1 MNLNYFLAKT
11 EPDNYSI
18 DNLRRDLST
27 IWDGIKNPQ
36 ALRAVRAMRSGDRVF
51 IYHSG
56 KAPAVAGLAEVASD
70 PRPDPRDAKSFVV
83 ELRYLSHLTPPT
95 TLAELKSAGRFD
107 GWALIRQPRLSTME
121 APAEFVEWMR
131 DRYPGVRV

>member
-1 MNLNYFLAKT
+1 MNLHYFLAKT

-36 ALRAVRAMRSGDRVF
+36 ALRAVRSMRPGDRVF

-56 KAPAVAGLAEVASD
+56 KAPAVTGLAEVAEEPRTDSKD
-70 PRPDPRDAKSFVV
+70 PKSVV
-83 ELRYLSHLTPPT
+83 VKLRYVSHLTPPVP
-95 TLAELKSAGRFD
+95 LVELKASKLFD
-107 GWALIRQPRLSTME
+107 DWALLRQPRLSTME
-121 APAEFVEWMR
+121 APPDFVDWMR
-131 DRYPGVRV
+131 RRYPESGI